1 MPSKIRSIEA
11 RLRQEII
18 DQGDISLSHFWREA
32 MTAADSGYYTNTAPI
47 GEDGDFITAPE
58 VSQIFGELIGLWL
71 ADNWAKIGSPP
82 NFDLVELGPGRGQ
95 LMVDA
100 LRATKSVPGF
110 LSAAQLLLVE
120 VSKPFRAMQADRLK
134 KYSPSWQKDWQ
145 KITDGDAPLF
155 LIANEFLDALPIC
168 QFELSSKGWE
178 ERRIIWN
185 GHAFEFNNTLT
196 ANPPE
201 TKIFPSAPI
210 GAVVEVSEERDAL
223 VDAVSKRIARTGGAA
238 LFIDYGFS
246 TNKLGDSLQAIL
258 KGKPVNPLSNPGLAD
273 LTSHVNFSSVADK
286 VEAAGAVSYG
296 PVDQGVFLLRLGA
309 EVRANQLAATAT
321 AEKNVLMRQS
331 LKRLVHPLEMGGLFK
346 ALAILPPGS
355 HEPAGFD

>member
-1 MPSKIRSIEA
+1 
-11 RLRQEII
+11 
-18 DQGDISLSHFWREA
+18 
-32 MTAADSGYYTNTAPI
+32 
-47 GEDGDFITAPE
+47 
-58 VSQIFGELIGLWL
+58 
-71 ADNWAKIGSPP
+71 
-82 NFDLVELGPGRGQ
+82 
-95 LMVDA
+95 MVDA

-120 VSKPFRAMQADRLK
+120 VSKPFRAMQADRLR

-223 VDAVSKRIARTGGAA
+223 VDAVSKELPELAVQHFSLITASAPTNWETVCKQFLRASQLTLFPTQDWRT
-238 LFIDYGFS
+238 
-246 TNKLGDSLQAIL
+246 
-258 KGKPVNPLSNPGLAD
+258 
-273 LTSHVNFSSVADK
+273 
-286 VEAAGAVSYG
+286 
-296 PVDQGVFLLRLGA
+296 
-309 EVRANQLAATAT
+309 
-321 AEKNVLMRQS
+321 
-331 LKRLVHPLEMGGLFK
+331 
-346 ALAILPPGS
+346 LP
-355 HEPAGFD
+355 HM

>member
-32 MTAADSGYYTNTAPI
+32 MTASDKGYYTNTAPI

-71 ADNWAKIGSPP
+71 ADNWVKIGSPP
-82 NFDLVELGPGRGQ
+82 TFDLVELGPGRGQ

-120 VSKPFRAMQADRLK
+120 VSKPFRAMQADRLR

-145 KITDGDAPLF
+145 TITDGDAPLF

-185 GHAFEFNNTLT
+185 GHAFEFNSTLT
-196 ANPPE
+196 AKPSE
-201 TKIFPSAPI
+201 TKNFPSAPI
-210 GAVVEVSEERDAL
+210 GAVIEVSEERDAL
-223 VDAVSKRIARTGGAA
+223 VDAVSKRIAKTGGAA

-246 TNKLGDSLQAIL
+246 TNKLGDSLQAVL

-273 LTSHVNFSSVADK
+273 LTSHVNFSSAAAK
-286 VEAAGAVSYG
+286 VEAAGAVPYG

-309 EVRANQLAATAT
+309 EVRANQLGATAT

-355 HEPAGFD
+355 HKPAGFD